1 MRPYTAHADWV
12 VRDLVDAVQQGVET
26 SLEAAEERA
35 MNASLAT
42 AAALAD
48 ARRVRKRVEEMEG
61 QKASRASKNAVTSPT
76 AEAEPSATVGRYPTA
91 PPVEPWSHEYV
102 DAHGT
107 FVSRELDDSAL
118 LEGFRT
124 SEALPRGFGIG
135 FDERVVEFPW
145 VASRRL
151 GGTVLDAGSSLNHLH
166 VLRRLRQRM
175 DDLHILTL
183 APEAESYPEL
193 GISYVYGDL
202 RELPFRD
209 GTYDRVVSISTLDH
223 VGMDNERFGSDVASA
238 EDPQREATR
247 AIEELRRVLR
257 PGGDLYLTVP
267 VGRGDRFD
275 WVRSFTF
282 EELDELVEAF
292 GAKDTRESCFHHDG
306 HRGWR
311 RAERHEVASATYRD
325 HLSSG
330 PVGPDRVA
338 AAEAVAC
345 VHLVRSA

>member
-26 SLEAAEERA
+26 SLESAEERA
-35 MNASLAT
+35 TNASLAT

-48 ARRVRKRVEEMEG
+48 ARRVRNRIEELEG
-61 QKASRASKNAVTSPT
+61 QNGAGVSKGGAASPT
-76 AEAEPSATVGRYPTA
+76 SEPEPSATVGRYPTA

-102 DAHGT
+102 DAHRA
-107 FVSRELDDSAL
+107 FVSRELDDSVL

-124 SEALPRGFGIG
+124 CEALPRGFGVG

-151 GGTVLDAGSSLNHLH
+151 GGTVLDAGSTLNHLH
-166 VLRRLRQRM
+166 VLKRLRQRM
-175 DDLHILTL
+175 DDLHIVTL
-183 APEAESYPEL
+183 APEEESFPEL

-267 VGRGDRFD
+267 VGRGDHFD
-275 WVRSFTF
+275 WVRSFTL

-292 GAKDTRESCFHHDG
+292 GAKDVRESWFHHDG
-306 HRGWR
+306 HKGWR
-311 RAERHEVASATYRD
+311 RAERKDVSSARYRD
-325 HLSSG
+325 HFSSG
-330 PVGPDRVA
+330 PVGTDRVV

-345 VHLVRSA
+345 LHLVRPA